1 MKISLVVSTALG
13 LSLALTS
20 GCSGTVQRASPSGG
34 DAGASAE
41 ASGAD
46 VLEIV
51 SGVPDHGRDPAV
63 VAIDIGGE
71 GLCTGTLIASD
82 VVLTARHCVSVTS
95 EAVDCPSHGSQIQR
109 NRPATSLG
117 IYVGDDV
124 AEAVFAANGKELVL
138 PTSSELCDED
148 VALIVL
154 DRNVAGVKPLPV
166 RSDAPAKGDRV
177 RAVGFGKSGDDQ
189 PAGIKLLRDH
199 VKILDVT
206 PGEFLVG
213 EATCQGDS
221 GGPALDPTTGEV
233 VGVVSRG
240 GPSCEGSD
248 VHNIYSRVDAHLTL
262 ITDALRRG
270 GEVAADAD
278 AGSSEKPAK
287 QKPATDL
294 GDSCQKGGDCA
305 SGVCVQADDRHAY
318 CSRTCGGGDRCPN
331 GYHCKATP
339 AGDSVCTAVN

>member
-1 MKISLVVSTALG
+1 MKICLIAPALALG
-13 LSLALTS
+13 LVV
-20 GCSGTVQRASPSGG
+20 GCSSSVDRPSFSSSD
-34 DAGASAE
+34 DAGT
-41 ASGAD
+41 GAPSSVD
-46 VLEIV
+46 ILEIV
-51 SGVPDHGRDPAV
+51 PGVPDHGRDPAV

-95 EAVDCPSHGSQIQR
+95 EAVDCPSQGAQIQR

-124 AEAVFAANGKELVL
+124 ATAQFAASGKELVI
-138 PTSSELCDED
+138 PSSSTLCDQD

-154 DRNVAGVKPLPV
+154 DRNVSGVKPLPV
-166 RSDAPAKGDRV
+166 KSDAPNKGDRV

-206 PGEFLVG
+206 AGEFLVG

-221 GGPALDPTTGEV
+221 GGPALDPSTGEV

-248 VHNIYSRVDAHLTL
+248 VHNIYSRVDAHLSL

-270 GEVAADAD
+270 KDAAAVAD
-278 AGSSEKPAK
+278 AGAGSSPAK
-287 QKPATDL
+287 QKPATDM
-294 GDSCQKGGDCA
+294 GEGCQKGGDCT
-305 SGVCVQADDRHAY
+305 SGVCVQATDRHPY
-318 CSRTCGGGDRCPN
+318 CSRTCGSGDRCPN
-331 GYHCKATP
+331 GYHCKATG
-339 AGDSVCTAVN
+339 AGDSVCTAI